1 MCLPWKESSKKKA
14 PRDPPS
20 SKLVSDV
27 AKPPLC
33 LRLNRRWFRP
43 PGDIRGGDEMET
55 DVQRTLGVQTFGVNC
70 IAFSLFSYICWRR
83 KFVFVRNDHVPFHG
97 HYRCKPSNC
106 TLSART
112 RPHAINPTTR
122 RCRGRAG
129 GR

>member
-1 MCLPWKESSKKKA
+1 MSYLHNQHCPTKRSNSIRRSWRICLPSNEYSHKKD

-70 IAFSLFSYICWRR
+70 IAFSLFSYI
-83 KFVFVRNDHVPFHG
+83 
-97 HYRCKPSNC
+97 
-106 TLSART
+106 
-112 RPHAINPTTR
+112 
-122 RCRGRAG
+122 
-129 GR
+129 